1 MLEPKLILRDGTAY
15 SIGSKVKHYNRLFCD
30 TLTTRPDYIG
40 EVVSIE
46 PTVHGADYVG
56 ILIKGE
62 VRHFFTSELIP
73 ADKYINQ

>member
-15 SIGSKVKHYNRLFCD
+15 SIGSRVKHYDRCFYG
-30 TLTTRPDYIG
+30 TLKTRPDYIG

-46 PTVHGADYVG
+46 PNFHGTDYVG
-56 ILIKGE
+56 VLIEGE
-62 VRHFFTSELIP
+62 VRHFFSRELIP